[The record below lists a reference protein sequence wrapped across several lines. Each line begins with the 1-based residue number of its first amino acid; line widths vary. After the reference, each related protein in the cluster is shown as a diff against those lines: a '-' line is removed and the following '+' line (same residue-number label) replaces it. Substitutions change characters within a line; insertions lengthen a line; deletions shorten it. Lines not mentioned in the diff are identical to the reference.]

1 MTEARRTSAPLEFL
15 VALLAALLVVLGP
28 AAAAQAQTQTL
39 GAAPQTHRVRH
50 FQNGRFQHLRWSAVD
65 GATSYQV
72 FVKSADYDQPL
83 PSRWTLLK
91 SVPGTQTTIF
101 MPLGQTRQ
109 FGVRAVGDP
118 AGSSY
123 EVTTVSSF
131 GTVSR
136 PPRVRT
142 LGGARRWQAVR
153 RPELY
158 RGMAM
163 QTWQPGISL
172 RLRRAKGTSAVRFV
186 AETGRRFGT
195 VDVYVARTLLRSIDL
210 GHRRHHYRAQFR
222 VPVRPARNGTV
233 RVTTTS
239 NRLVRI
245 SAVGQTRTST
255 RATSEPPAP
264 AAYPAA
270 TSFTFSGS
278 GWGHGV
284 GLSQYGAQGMAA
296 SGAGTPEIL
305 QHYYTGTQVASGAS
319 NPLLDVNVGYHRP
332 STTAR
337 LLGLA
342 DGASLEVC
350 AMSGSSCV
358 RRAVVHDAAAD
369 QSTAGR
375 VTLFRHNGRVRARVR
390 DENGVVSRI
399 TGARVRLRWSGTS
412 YLQDSG
418 AASVLRLGD
427 GHEYRHGELMVF
439 PYSTD
444 RINDVVRQHL
454 ENYLL
459 GVAEMP
465 SSWEPAAL
473 QAQAIIARTYALKD
487 GASLREGCHCN
498 LLNSVADQSYTG
510 WAKESEGSGA
520 YYGQRWVSAVRG
532 TAGQVVTYDGQ
543 LASTYYFSSSGGHTL
558 NSQDVWSAT
567 VPYLRSVNDPWS
579 LSSSN
584 PNASW
589 TATLSQ
595 ARVRRVF
602 GFPVHALRVS
612 ASYDGGAME
621 SVTAISEDGQAHT
634 ITRKADQLRALFGL
648 KSDWVTSISESY

>member
-1 MTEARRTSAPLEFL
+1 MTEARRTSTPLTIL
-15 VALLAALLVVLGP
+15 VGLLAALLVVLEP
-28 AAAAQAQTQTL
+28 AAAAQAQTL
-39 GAAPQTHRVRH
+39 GGAPRTHRVRH
-50 FQNGRFQHLRWSAVD
+50 FQNGGFQHLRWSAVD
-65 GATSYQV
+65 GATSYQI
-72 FVKSADYDQPL
+72 FVKSAAYDQPL
-83 PSRWTLLK
+83 PEQWTLLK
-91 SVPGTQTTIF
+91 SVHGTRTTIYVRR
-101 MPLGQTRQ
+101 GQTRQ
-109 FGVRAVGDP
+109 FGVRAVGSP
-118 AGSSY
+118 AGSAY
-123 EVTTVSSF
+123 EVTGVSSF
-131 GTVSR
+131 GTISR
-136 PPRVRT
+136 PPRVRG
-142 LGGARRWQAVR
+142 LRGVRRWQVVR
-153 RPELY
+153 NDRLY
-158 RGMAM
+158 RGLAM
-163 QTWQPGISL
+163 QTRTPGASL

-186 AETGRRFGT
+186 AETGRQMGT
-195 VDVYVARTLLRSIDL
+195 VDVYVGRALLRSIDL
-210 GHRRHHYRAQFR
+210 GHRRHRYRTQFR
-222 VPVRPARNGTV
+222 VPVRPSRNGTV

-245 SAVGQTRTST
+245 SALGQTRRST
-255 RATSEPPAP
+255 RATSEPAAP

-270 TSFTFSGS
+270 TSFTFTGS

-284 GLSQYGAQGMAA
+284 GLSQYGAQAMAA
-296 SGAGTPEIL
+296 SGAGTTEIL
-305 QHYYTGTQVASGAS
+305 QHYYTGTQVASRGW
-319 NPLLDVNVGYHRP
+319 NPLLDVNVGYHRA

-337 LLGLA
+337 LLGLGS
-342 DGASLEVC
+342 GASLEVC
-350 AMSGSSCV
+350 AMSRGSCV
-358 RRAVVHDAAAD
+358 RRAVVQDPTAD

-390 DENGVVSRI
+390 DENGVVNRV
-399 TGARVRLRWSGTS
+399 TGARIRLRWSGTS
-412 YLQDSG
+412 YLQGSG

-427 GHEYRHGELMVF
+427 GHEYRHGELLVF
-439 PYSTD
+439 PYGTG
-444 RINDVVRQHL
+444 RINDVVREHL

-487 GASLREGCHCN
+487 GGALREGCHCN
-498 LLNSVADQSYTG
+498 LRNSVIDQNYTG
-510 WAKESEGSGA
+510 WAKESEGSGG

-567 VPYLRSVNDPWS
+567 VPYLQSVNDPWS
-579 LSSSN
+579 LSSNN

-602 GFPVHALRVS
+602 GFPVHALRVT

-621 SVTAISEDGQAHT
+621 SVTAISEDGQAYT
-634 ITRKADQLRALFGL
+634 ITHKADQMRALFGL
-648 KSDWVTSISESY
+648 KSDWVDSISESY